1 MANHQNLHEIFR
13 EASTPRAGATD
24 NALLAI
30 ALRERVEVATWK
42 RAAAIL
48 GGSGLPPL
56 PPAPGAGATEAEKE
70 AWSREFS
77 VVNGQRSEL
86 IAWAQQVI
94 GRDPFKLMLALA
106 SPTLSKTDLLARTDD
121 DVAALIDPL
130 VQLLAKG
137 LQPGR

>member
-1 MANHQNLHEIFR
+1 MANHGNLHEIFR
-13 EASTPRAGATD
+13 DASTTRATATGD
-24 NALLAI
+24 ALLAI
-30 ALRERVEVATWK
+30 ALRDRVEVATWK

-48 GGSGLPPL
+48 EGSGLPPL
-56 PPAPGAGATEAEKE
+56 PPAPAADATETEKE

-77 VVNGQRSEL
+77 VVNGKRSEL

-94 GRDPFKLMLALA
+94 GGDPFKLMLALA
-106 SPTLSKTDLLARTDD
+106 APALSKADLLAQTDQN
-121 DVAALIDPL
+121 VATLIDPL